1 MIWMKALVL
10 KTSTENKWNK
20 NNRKSLLDTSNAASS
35 LAKTSKFRN
44 KEEDKMD
51 VGDMIIRVN
60 SSRENTEEIKIENL
74 EGSANKLFKQT
85 TKTDSEDSMSDKNSS
100 DDNVF
105 ELETP
110 RIGNETEPNVKQK
123 FDFEEMFN
131 QRKRRTSAYQ
141 RRDSRIGMLIGKS
154 SKLLM

>member
-1 MIWMKALVL
+1 
-10 KTSTENKWNK
+10 
-20 NNRKSLLDTSNAASS
+20 
-35 LAKTSKFRN
+35 
-44 KEEDKMD
+44 MD
-51 VGDMIIRVN
+51 VGDMIVRVN
-60 SSRENTEEIKIENL
+60 SSRENAEEIKIENL

-110 RIGNETEPNVKQK
+110 RIGNEAEPNVKQK

-154 SKLLM
+154 SKFSIWSRL